1 MTNPPTLDIQ
11 PWRFSSLAYVGI
23 VIGIVL
29 AIAKA
34 LVWSKGVFTSE
45 VFGYALAGALIP
57 GAIAYVIAG
66 RRKVR
71 SANKFALAFLALCV
85 VFFLLELLSR

>member
-1 MTNPPTLDIQ
+1 MANPPIHDIQ
-11 PWRFSSLAYVGI
+11 PWRFSPLAHVGI
-23 VIGIVL
+23 IIGIVL

-57 GAIAYVIAG
+57 GAIAYFIAG
-66 RRKVR
+66 RKKVR
-71 SANKFALAFLALCV
+71 NANRFALAFLALCV
-85 VFFLLELLSR
+85 VFFLMELLPR